1 MGQNKRMLSDKQLS
15 KRKAIIDAAINV
27 FSHKGFHKA
36 KISNISKLANVADG
50 TIYLYFNNKE
60 NLLVSACDELIE
72 SILVEMKDKISNEKS
87 ALDRLTKFF
96 DLHVDVFTEQPAVVR
111 FLAIELRQSPDFY
124 ELYPSYNPLKE
135 YISFIEKL
143 IIDSIEEK
151 SIRAVDSR
159 ALTLIIFGTMD
170 FLLTEWS
177 TKNQPFSL
185 VEMKEK
191 IVDIIRWGI
200 RKR

>member
-15 KRKAIIDAAINV
+15 KRKAIIEAAINV

-50 TIYLYFNNKE
+50 TIYLYFKNKE
-60 NLLVSACDELIE
+60 NLLVSAFDELIE
-72 SILVEMKDKISNEKS
+72 GILVEMKDKISNEKS

-143 IIDSIEEK
+143 IIDSIKEK

-200 RKR
+200 RIK

>member
-15 KRKAIIDAAINV
+15 KRKAIIEAAINV

-60 NLLVSACDELIE
+60 NLLVSAFDELIE

-200 RKR
+200 RIK

>member
-1 MGQNKRMLSDKQLS
+1 MGQNKRELSDKQLS

-36 KISNISKLANVADG
+36 KISHISNLAKVADG

-60 NLLVSACDELIE
+60 NLLVSAFDELIE
-72 SILVEMKDKISNEKS
+72 SIMVEMKDKISNEKS
-87 ALDRLTKFF
+87 ALDRLIKFF
-96 DLHVDVFTEQPAVVR
+96 DLHVDVFIEQPAVVR

-191 IVDIIRWGI
+191 VVDIIRWGI
-200 RKR
+200 RIK

>member
-15 KRKAIIDAAINV
+15 KRKAIIEAAINV

-60 NLLVSACDELIE
+60 NLLVSAFDELIE

-143 IIDSIEEK
+143 IIDSIKEK

-185 VEMKEK
+185 EEMKEK

-200 RKR
+200 RIK

>member
-1 MGQNKRMLSDKQLS
+1 MEENIRRLSDKQLS
-15 KRKAIIDAAINV
+15 KRKAIINAAIDV

-36 KISNISKLANVADG
+36 KISHIAKLAKVADG

-60 NLLVSACDELIE
+60 NLLVSAFDELTE
-72 SILVEMKDKISNEKS
+72 NILNEMKNTINYEKT
-87 ALDRLTKFF
+87 ALDRLLKFF
-96 DLHVDVFTEQPAVVR
+96 DLHVEMFTKQPAVVR

-124 ELYPSYNPLKE
+124 EQYPSYNPLKE

-143 IIDSIEEK
+143 IIDTITEN
-151 SIRAVDSR
+151 SIRVVDPK
-159 ALTLIIFGTMD
+159 ALTFIIFGTMD

-191 IVDIIRWGI
+191 IVDIIHLGI
-200 RKR
+200 RKG

>member
-15 KRKAIIDAAINV
+15 KRKAIIEAAINV

-60 NLLVSACDELIE
+60 NLLVSAFDELIE

-143 IIDSIEEK
+143 IIDSIKEK

-200 RKR
+200 RIK